1 MFVNFSKVIMIMANC
16 FDEHCVVKDAPE
28 YKVLVE
34 KFEKDPQK
42 RFSNLASFV
51 GAALRCQC

>member
-1 MFVNFSKVIMIMANC
+1 MANC

-51 GAALRCQC
+51 GAALRYQC